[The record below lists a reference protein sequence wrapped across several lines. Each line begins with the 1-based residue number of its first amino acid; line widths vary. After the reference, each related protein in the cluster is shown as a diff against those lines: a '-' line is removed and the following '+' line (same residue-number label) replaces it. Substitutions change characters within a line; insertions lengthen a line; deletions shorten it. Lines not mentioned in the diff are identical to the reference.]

1 MTRQTTQRAFAKLNL
16 SLDVLARRPD
26 GYHDL
31 RSVMQSVD
39 LCDEVDITIMDT
51 PKIRVRTDRPDL
63 PTDCEN
69 LAGKAAKLFLE
80 RTGLSGELGAEI
92 YITKRIPDRAG
103 LAGGSSDA
111 AAVLRAMDALLNT
124 NLTDRE
130 LYGMCLALGSDV
142 PFCLYGGTALAE
154 GRGEVLT
161 DLPPIPDCGILIV
174 KPDFSVSTP
183 VLFTELDKR
192 GFVNSTNTDAL
203 LNALLSDPTKRGSEW
218 VPGPLGN
225 VFKEALPPL
234 QRGVVEGV
242 ESALLNSG
250 AAFVTMTGTGSAV
263 FGVFPTLA
271 EARQAD
277 LTSYGTTFAASPVKR
292 LQRPV

>member
-1 MTRQTTQRAFAKLNL
+1 MTRHMKERAFAKLNL
-16 SLDVLARRPD
+16 SLDVLARRRD

-31 RSVMQSVD
+31 RTVMQSVD
-39 LCDEVDITIMDT
+39 LCDEVNITITDT
-51 PKIRVRTDRPDL
+51 PEIRVRTDLPDL

-80 RTGLSGELGAEI
+80 RAGLSGELGAEI
-92 YITKRIPDRAG
+92 YITKRIPDR
-103 LAGGSSDA
+103 GSSDA
-111 AAVLRAMDALLNT
+111 AAVLRAMDALLKT
-124 NLTDRE
+124 DLTDGE
-130 LYGMCLALGSDV
+130 LYGMCLDLGSDV

-183 VLFTELDKR
+183 VLFAELDKR
-192 GFVNSTNTDAL
+192 GSVNSTNTDAL
-203 LNALLSDPTKRGSEW
+203 LNALLSDHAKMGSEW

-225 VFKEALPPL
+225 VFKEALPSL

-242 ESALLNSG
+242 EGALLDSG

-271 EARQAD
+271 DAREAD
-277 LTSYGTTFAASPVKR
+277 LTSYGKTFAVCPIKKLKR
-292 LQRPV
+292 

>member
-1 MTRQTTQRAFAKLNL
+1 MTRRTTQRAFAKLNL

-39 LCDEVDITIMDT
+39 LCDEVDITITDT

-80 RTGLSGELGAEI
+80 RTGLSCELGAEI
-92 YITKRIPDRAG
+92 YIKKRIPDRAG

-111 AAVLRAMDALLNT
+111 AAVLRAMDALLKT

-130 LYGMCLALGSDV
+130 LYDMCLALGSDV

-183 VLFTELDKR
+183 VLFAELDKR
-192 GFVNSTNTDAL
+192 GSVNSTNTEAL
-203 LNALLSDPTKRGSEW
+203 LNALLSDQVKRGAEW

-225 VFKEALPPL
+225 VFKEALPPF

-242 ESALLNSG
+242 EGALLNSG
-250 AAFVTMTGTGSAV
+250 ASFVTMTGTGSAV

-271 EARQAD
+271 DAREAD
-277 LTSYGTTFAASPVKR
+277 LTSYGKTFAASPVKK
-292 LQRPV
+292 LQR